1 VAQKDCI
8 FCKIAGGE
16 IDSEIVYQDD
26 RVVAFQDANPQAP
39 VHILIIPRK
48 HIPSLKDFSEED
60 FDLLADIHRV
70 AVKLADK
77 EGLTEEGFR
86 LVNNC
91 GSQGGQ
97 TVDHVH
103 YHLLGGRQLTWPPG

>member
-1 VAQKDCI
+1 MAQKDCI
-8 FCKIAGGE
+8 FCKIARGE
-16 IDSEIVYQDD
+16 IDSEIAYQDD

-39 VHILIIPRK
+39 VHILVIPRK
-48 HIPSLKDFSEED
+48 HIPSLKDFSGED
-60 FDLLADIHRV
+60 FDLLRDIHQV
-70 AVKLADK
+70 ALKLAEE
-77 EGLTEEGFR
+77 EGLIEEGFR

-91 GSQGGQ
+91 GSKGGQ

>member
-39 VHILIIPRK
+39 VHLLVIPRK

-70 AVKLADK
+70 AVELAEE